1 MITSNQI
8 PGFPGG
14 SVIKTLPANAGDA
27 SSIPRSGRSMQLE
40 RVEHD
45 LVIKQQQ
52 SNTSQYQIQYI
63 FKYTYSCIHTY
74 MVGFL
79 ESESRLDL
87 HFVFS

>member
-1 MITSNQI
+1 
-8 PGFPGG
+8 
-14 SVIKTLPANAGDA
+14 
-27 SSIPRSGRSMQLE
+27 MQLE